1 MGVWI
6 EIIIFF
12 VIGLC
17 HLVTP
22 FMGVWIEIKILSKT
36 FHYPWSHPL
45 WVCGLK
51 FIPGKNRESF
61 VPSHPLWVCGLKSV
75 LCDPLTAAM
84 GHTLYGCVDWNSFW
98 EIQIAVMSC
107 VTPFM
112 GVWIEICQH
121 QCNMLSLDRHT
132 LYGCVDWNCS
142 EHRKS
147 GFYRSHTLYGCVDWN
162 TTKC

>member
-36 FHYPWSHPL
+36 FHYPWSP
-45 WVCGLK
+45 
-51 FIPGKNRESF
+51 
-61 VPSHPLWVCGLKSV
+61 PLWVCGLKSV

-84 GHTLYGCVDWNSFW
+84 GHTLYGCVD
-98 EIQIAVMSC
+98 
-107 VTPFM
+107 
-112 GVWIEICQH
+112 
-121 QCNMLSLDRHT
+121 
-132 LYGCVDWNCS
+132 
-142 EHRKS
+142 
-147 GFYRSHTLYGCVDWN
+147 
-162 TTKC
+162 